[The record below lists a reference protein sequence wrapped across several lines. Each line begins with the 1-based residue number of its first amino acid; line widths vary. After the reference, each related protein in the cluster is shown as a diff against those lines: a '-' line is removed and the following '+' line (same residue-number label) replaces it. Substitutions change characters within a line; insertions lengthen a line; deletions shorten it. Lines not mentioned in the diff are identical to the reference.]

1 MKNKKKQKKTK
12 KTKPNTSSWPNAD
25 IGPQMVS
32 LVTFF
37 VWSIGDG
44 GLLMDQ
50 ESEKDR
56 KGEWNGIR
64 TAV

>member
-1 MKNKKKQKKTK
+1 
-12 KTKPNTSSWPNAD
+12 
-25 IGPQMVS
+25 MVS